1 MYRRALVISSVLLLL
16 AHPVFAQK
24 LKRVWSTE
32 PVFKV
37 PESVNYDLQKNVLIV
52 SNINGKPS
60 AKDGNGFLSL
70 LSLDGK
76 VLKLKWVSGLNAPK
90 GAALVGRK
98 LYVADIDQVVVVDVE
113 RANIVKRI
121 PFPQAGFLNDV
132 AADAHGTVY
141 VSDTSGKNS
150 VIYRLRD
157 DRPEVWL
164 RAPLVRN
171 PNGLAVVGNTL
182 YVGNTG
188 DGTLLRVDLD
198 TKRTSVVAKVG
209 FGIDGLKPANREGF
223 VLSDWVGNVFFLKGD
238 GTLVHLLK
246 PTRKNV
252 NAADIEYLSDRK
264 LVLVPTFFD
273 NRVVAYR
280 LD

>member
-37 PESVNYDLQKNVLIV
+37 PESVNYDPQKNVLIV

-157 DRPEVWL
+157 DKPEVWL

-171 PNGLAVVGNTL
+171 PNGLAVAGNTL

-264 LVLVPTFFD
+264 LVLIPTFFD